1 MDKIKE
7 TKSAGIV
14 LYDRNGHVLLLEQ
27 YGKSWSVPKGHVE
40 EGEEFGEAALRE
52 LKEETSIDMWSGEF
66 FASGLNLLG
75 PTHRYKRESMGGAK
89 ELKTIYLFPLFIM
102 EESIDNLVLKSDDPA
117 ITNYQWIAQEH
128 LKLMAMGVDSLPR
141 QLVGDVWLTEVDARA
156 IIKCLA
162 GLVLMINPNLRWAIK
177 DEYRFATR

>member
-1 MDKIKE
+1 MQTQIKE

-14 LYDRNGHVLLLEQ
+14 LYDRTGHVLLLEQ
-27 YGKSWSVPKGHVE
+27 YGKSWSVPKGHVG
-40 EGEEFGEAALRE
+40 EGEELGEAALRE
-52 LKEETSIDMWSGEF
+52 LKEETSIDMCYRHWRYW
-66 FASGLNLLG
+66 G

-102 EESIDNLVLKSDDPA
+102 EESIDNLALKSDDPA

-162 GLVLMINPNLRWAIK
+162 GLVLMVNPNLRWAIK

>member
-1 MDKIKE
+1 MVKMQTQIKE

-14 LYDRNGHVLLLEQ
+14 LYDRTGHVLLLEQ
-27 YGKSWSVPKGHVE
+27 YGKSWSVPKGHVK
-40 EGEEFGEAALRE
+40 EGEELDEAALRE
-52 LKEETSIDMWSGEF
+52 LKEETSIDMWSG
-66 FASGLNLLG
+66 NLLG
-75 PTHRYKRESMGGAK
+75 PTHRYRRESMGGAK
-89 ELKTIYLFPLFIM
+89 ELKTIYLFPLFIR
-102 EESIDNLVLKSDDPA
+102 EESMDNLVLKSDDPA

-162 GLVLMINPNLRWAIK
+162 GLVLMVNPNLRWAIK